1 MPTIQ
6 SAKIKLK
13 KIFTEILYGGKY
25 ILLLFCIPSLYS
37 FNYSESLGGSV
48 SKLQK
53 RVHSTRSR
61 KW

>member
-25 ILLLFCIPSLYS
+25 ILLLFCIPSLY
-37 FNYSESLGGSV
+37 FVIYSLSHPGSLNN
-48 SKLQK
+48 
-53 RVHSTRSR
+53 
-61 KW
+61 